1 MACPHQYQLCC
12 WETVK
17 RPRKINCTNLLFS
30 RGIFLNRS
38 QRVHF
43 LSRNVLI
50 IGNIVLT
57 KMGRLLQCGAV
68 FLQVCITTPLR
79 SFQTYFSNLITL
91 LLKFQL
97 CRCIVICLYMYIYT
111 FHVKRLRIFAP
122 PRTNFHLPRGR
133 ATEEPAGS
141 PSMATYLKC
150 NLEHVL

>member
-1 MACPHQYQLCC
+1 M
-12 WETVK
+12 K

-57 KMGRLLQCGAV
+57 KMGRLLQCEAV
-68 FLQVCITTPLR
+68 FLQFCITTPLR

-97 CRCIVICLYMYIYT
+97 CRYIVICLDMYICT

-141 PSMATYLKC
+141 PSKASHLKC